1 MNPLNW
7 LETIVASILTFFH
20 KVLSLVFNPD
30 SGWAWA
36 LSIVCLVV
44 LIRILLIPLFVKQIK
59 SQRNMQL
66 IQPKVKEIQRK
77 FAGDRERTSQE
88 LMKLYKET
96 GTNPLSSCLPIL
108 AQAPIFFALF
118 QVLQGIA
125 QLHSKGGIST
135 ELLKS
140 AHNATIFSAPLYST
154 FTHRIDTANPSAT
167 AIVTVVLIVLMTATT
182 FLTQRQLIV
191 KNSAADNPMVQQ
203 QKILLYVFP
212 FIFAISGINFP
223 VGVLLYWLTTNLWTM
238 GQQFYVIRNSPAPG
252 TPAEAALAARKAAKA
267 AKTPNATGAIESGL
281 LDPELDTNSKTIRNQ
296 PSRKSRKKK
305 N

>member
-20 KVLSLVFNPD
+20 KVLSLVFDPD

-66 IQPKVKEIQRK
+66 IQPQVKEIQRK

-125 QLHSKGGIST
+125 QSNSKGGMST
-135 ELLKS
+135 ELLTS
-140 AHNATIFSAPLYST
+140 AHNATIFGAPLYST
-154 FTHRIDTANPSAT
+154 FTHRADTANPSAT
-167 AIVTVVLIVLMTATT
+167 AIVTVTLIILMTVTT

-223 VGVLLYWLTTNLWTM
+223 VGVLLYWLTTNIWTM
-238 GQQFYVIRNSPAPG
+238 CQQFYVIRNSPAPG
-252 TPAEAALAARKAAKA
+252 TPAEVALEARKAAKA
-267 AKTPNATGAIESGL
+267 ARKASNPGAIESDL
-281 LDPELDTNSKTIRNQ
+281 LDGELNTNSKTKRNQ

>member
-7 LETIVASILTFFH
+7 LETIVASVLTFFH
-20 KVLSLVFNPD
+20 RVLSLVFDPD
-30 SGWAWA
+30 SGWAWT

-66 IQPKVKEIQRK
+66 IQPQVKEIQRK

-125 QLHSKGGIST
+125 QSQSKGGMSQA
-135 ELLKS
+135 LVDS
-140 AHNATIFSAPLYST
+140 AHNATIFGAPLYAT
-154 FTHRIDTANPSAT
+154 FTHRADTNNASAT
-167 AIVTVVLIVLMTATT
+167 AIVTVTLIILMTATT

-238 GQQFYVIRNSPAPG
+238 GQQFYVIRNSPQPG

-267 AKTPNATGAIESGL
+267 AKKASTSGAIESDL
-281 LDPELDTNSKTIRNQ
+281 LDGELNTKSKTQRNQ

>member
-20 KVLSLVFNPD
+20 KVLSLVFDPD

-66 IQPKVKEIQRK
+66 IQPQVKEIQRK

-125 QLHSKGGIST
+125 QSNSKGGMST
-135 ELLKS
+135 ELLTS
-140 AHNATIFSAPLYST
+140 AHNATIFGAPLYST
-154 FTHRIDTANPSAT
+154 FTHRADTANPSAT
-167 AIVTVVLIVLMTATT
+167 AIVTVTLIILMTVTT

-223 VGVLLYWLTTNLWTM
+223 VGVLLYWLTTNIWTM
-238 GQQFYVIRNSPAPG
+238 CQQFYVIRNSPAPG
-252 TPAEAALAARKAAKA
+252 TPAEVALEARKAAKA
-267 AKTPNATGAIESGL
+267 AKKASNPGAIESDL
-281 LDPELDTNSKTIRNQ
+281 LDGELNTNSKTKRNQ

>member
-20 KVLSLVFNPD
+20 KVLSFVFDPG
-30 SGWAWA
+30 SGWAWG
-36 LSIVCLVV
+36 LSIVGLVV

-66 IQPKVKEIQRK
+66 IQPQVKEIQRK

-125 QLHSKGGIST
+125 QSHSKGGLST
-135 ELLKS
+135 ELLTS
-140 AHNATIFSAPLYST
+140 AHNATIFHAPLYAT
-154 FTHRIDTANPSAT
+154 FTHRADTASPSAT
-167 AIVTVVLIVLMTATT
+167 ALVTVILIVLMTATT

-223 VGVLLYWLTTNLWTM
+223 VGVLLYWLTTNIWTM
-238 GQQFYVIRNSPAPG
+238 GQQFYVIRNSPTPG
-252 TPAEAALAARKAAKA
+252 TPAEAALEARKAAKA
-267 AKTPNATGAIESGL
+267 AKKSSNPGAIESDL
-281 LDPELDTNSKTIRNQ
+281 LDGELNTSTKTQRNQ

>member
-7 LETIVASILTFFH
+7 LETIVASVLTFFH
-20 KVLSLVFNPD
+20 RVLSLVFDPD
-30 SGWAWA
+30 SGWAWT

-66 IQPKVKEIQRK
+66 IQPQVKEIQRK

-125 QLHSKGGIST
+125 QSQSKGGMSQA
-135 ELLKS
+135 LVDS
-140 AHNATIFSAPLYST
+140 AHNATIFGAPLYAT
-154 FTHRIDTANPSAT
+154 FTHRADTGDASAT

-238 GQQFYVIRNSPAPG
+238 GQQFYVIRNSPQPG
-252 TPAEAALAARKAAKA
+252 TPAEAALEARRAAKA
-267 AKTPNATGAIESGL
+267 AKKASSSGAIESDL
-281 LDPELDTNSKTIRNQ
+281 LDGELNTKSKTQRNQ

>member
-66 IQPKVKEIQRK
+66 IQPQVKEIQRK

-281 LDPELDTNSKTIRNQ
+281 LDSELDTNSKTIRNQ

>member
-20 KVLSLVFNPD
+20 KVLSLVFDPD

-66 IQPKVKEIQRK
+66 IQPQVKEIQRK

-125 QLHSKGGIST
+125 QSHSKGGMST
-135 ELLKS
+135 ELLTS
-140 AHNATIFSAPLYST
+140 AHNATVFGAPLYST
-154 FTHRIDTANPSAT
+154 FTHRADTGNPSAT
-167 AIVTVVLIVLMTATT
+167 AIVTVTLIILMTATT

-223 VGVLLYWLTTNLWTM
+223 VGVLLYWLTTNIWTM
-238 GQQFYVIRNSPAPG
+238 CQQFYVIRNSPAPG
-252 TPAEAALAARKAAKA
+252 TPAEEALAARKAAKA
-267 AKTPNATGAIESGL
+267 AKKASNPGPIESDL
-281 LDPELDTNSKTIRNQ
+281 LDGELNTNTKTQRNQ

>member
-20 KVLSLVFNPD
+20 KVLSLVFDPD

-66 IQPKVKEIQRK
+66 IQPQVKEIQRK

-125 QLHSKGGIST
+125 QSNSKGGMST
-135 ELLKS
+135 ELLTS
-140 AHNATIFSAPLYST
+140 AHNATIFGAPLYST
-154 FTHRIDTANPSAT
+154 FTHRADTANPSAT
-167 AIVTVVLIVLMTATT
+167 AIVTVTLIILMTVTT

-223 VGVLLYWLTTNLWTM
+223 VGVLLYWLTTNIWTM
-238 GQQFYVIRNSPAPG
+238 CQQFYVIRNSPAPG
-252 TPAEAALAARKAAKA
+252 TPAEAALEARKAAKA
-267 AKTPNATGAIESGL
+267 AKKASNPGAIESDL
-281 LDPELDTNSKTIRNQ
+281 LDGELNTNSKTKRNQ

>member
-20 KVLSLVFNPD
+20 KVLSLVFDAD

-66 IQPKVKEIQRK
+66 IQPQVKEIQRK

-125 QLHSKGGIST
+125 QSHSKGGMST
-135 ELLKS
+135 ELLTS
-140 AHNATIFSAPLYST
+140 AHNATVFGAPLYST
-154 FTHRIDTANPSAT
+154 FTHRADTANPSAT
-167 AIVTVVLIVLMTATT
+167 AIVTVTLIILMTATT

-223 VGVLLYWLTTNLWTM
+223 VGVLLYWLTTNIWTM
-238 GQQFYVIRNSPAPG
+238 CQQFYVIRNSPAPG

-267 AKTPNATGAIESGL
+267 AKKASNPNAIESGL
-281 LDPELDTNSKTIRNQ
+281 LDGELNTNTKTQRNQ

>member
-20 KVLSLVFNPD
+20 KVLSLVFDPD
-30 SGWAWA
+30 SGWAWT

-66 IQPKVKEIQRK
+66 IQPRVKEIQRK
-77 FAGDRERTSQE
+77 YAGDRERTSQE

-125 QLHSKGGIST
+125 QSQSKGGMSQA
-135 ELLKS
+135 LVDS
-140 AHNATIFSAPLYST
+140 AHNATIFGAPLYST
-154 FTHRIDTANPSAT
+154 FTHRADTANPSAT
-167 AIVTVVLIVLMTATT
+167 AIVTVTLIILMTATT

-191 KNSAADNPMVQQ
+191 KNSAPDNPMVQQ

-238 GQQFYVIRNSPAPG
+238 GQQFYVIRNSPQPG
-252 TPAEAALAARKAAKA
+252 TPAEAALEARKAAKA
-267 AKTPNATGAIESGL
+267 AKKGGTTEINADETAEGG
-281 LDPELDTNSKTIRNQ
+281 LDTNSKTQRNQ
-296 PSRKSRKKK
+296 PARKSRKKK
-305 N
+305 K